1 MALSVDDIKK
11 MPVRQKVLALFVLFI
26 LLGFAYYSIYYQ
38 NAMQEEERLQQNL
51 ATLQIELAQ
60 KQKLMEEKLKFEK
73 EIAQLQE
80 QLKVA
85 MAKLPE
91 QKEIPGLLIS
101 MSEAEGLGGVE
112 FQLFEPLAPVEKEFY
127 AELPVKISL
136 TGVFHDT
143 AIFFEKVAK
152 LPRIVNVS
160 DISMERREGAKDV
173 NGPKGPV
180 LATSFLIKTYMF
192 VEKPVEG
199 SKKVD
204 GTDKK
209 AAQKK

>member
-73 EIAQLQE
+73 EIAHLQE

-136 TGVFHDT
+136 TGVYHDT

-160 DISMERREGAKDV
+160 DISMERREGTKEA

-199 SKKVD
+199 SKKAD

>member
-51 ATLQIELAQ
+51 RPSRSSSPRSRSSWRKNLSSRRDR
-60 KQKLMEEKLKFEK
+60 
-73 EIAQLQE
+73 QLQE

-112 FQLFEPLAPVEKEFY
+112 FQLFEPLAPVREGILRRAAREDL
-127 AELPVKISL
+127 AHR
-136 TGVFHDT
+136 GVPRHGHL
-143 AIFFEKVAK
+143 FEKVRSCPASSTCRN
-152 LPRIVNVS
+152 L
-160 DISMERREGAKDV
+160 SMERG
-173 NGPKGPV
+173 
-180 LATSFLIKTYMF
+180 
-192 VEKPVEG
+192 
-199 SKKVD
+199 
-204 GTDKK
+204 K
-209 AAQKK
+209 APRT

>member
-73 EIAQLQE
+73 EIALLQE

-136 TGVFHDT
+136 TGVYHDT

-160 DISMERREGAKDV
+160 DLSMERREGAKDT
-173 NGPKGPV
+173 NGSKGPV

>member
-38 NAMQEEERLQQNL
+38 NAMQDEERLQQNL

-60 KQKLMEEKLKFEK
+60 KQKLMEEKIKFEK

-160 DISMERREGAKDV
+160 DISMERREGAKDA

-199 SKKVD
+199 SKKAD

>member
-1 MALSVDDIKK
+1 MALSVDDIKN
-11 MPVRQKVLALFVLFI
+11 MPLRQKVLALFVLFI
-26 LLGFAYYSIYYQ
+26 LLGFAYFSLYFQQALI
-38 NAMQEEERLQQNL
+38 EEEKLEQNL
-51 ATLQIELAQ
+51 AALQIELAQ
-60 KQKLMEEKLKFEK
+60 KQKLLEEKIRFEK

-112 FQLFEPLAPVEKEFY
+112 FQLFEPMAAAEKEFY

-136 TGVFHDT
+136 TGVYHDT
-143 AIFFEKVAK
+143 ATFFEKVAK

-160 DISMERREGAKDV
+160 DISMERREAVKDANGAK
-173 NGPKGPV
+173 GPT

-192 VEKPVEG
+192 FEKPVEG
-199 SKKVD
+199 SKKAD

-209 AAQKK
+209 AAEKK

>member
-1 MALSVDDIKK
+1 MALSVDDIKR
-11 MPVRQKVLALFVLFI
+11 MPLRQKVLALFVLFI
-26 LLGFAYYSIYYQ
+26 LFGFAYFSLYYQ
-38 NAMQEEERLQQNL
+38 NAIMEEEKLEQSL
-51 ATLQIELAQ
+51 AALQIELAQ
-60 KQKLMEEKLKFEK
+60 KQKLMEEKIKFEQ
-73 EIAQLQE
+73 EIARLQE

-136 TGVFHDT
+136 TGVYHDT
-143 AIFFEKVAK
+143 ATFFEKVAK

-160 DISMERREGAKDV
+160 DISMEKRDGAKDG
-173 NGPKGPV
+173 NGAKGPV

-199 SKKVD
+199 SKKAD

-209 AAQKK
+209 AAEKK

>member
-1 MALSVDDIKK
+1 M
-11 MPVRQKVLALFVLFI
+11 
-26 LLGFAYYSIYYQ
+26 
-38 NAMQEEERLQQNL
+38 EEEKLEQSL
-51 ATLQIELAQ
+51 AALQIELAQ
-60 KQKLMEEKLKFEK
+60 KQKLMEEKIKFEQ
-73 EIAQLQE
+73 EIARLQE

-136 TGVFHDT
+136 TGVYHDT
-143 AIFFEKVAK
+143 ATFFEKVAK

-160 DISMERREGAKDV
+160 DISMERREGTKDG
-173 NGPKGPV
+173 NGAKGPV

-199 SKKVD
+199 SKKAD

-209 AAQKK
+209 AAEKK

>member
-1 MALSVDDIKK
+1 MALSVDDIKR

-26 LLGFAYYSIYYQ
+26 LVGFAYFSLYYQ
-38 NAMQEEERLQQNL
+38 NAIADEERLEQNL
-51 ATLQIELAQ
+51 AALQVELSQ
-60 KQKLMEEKLKFEK
+60 KQKLLEQKILFEK

-80 QLKVA
+80 QLKIA

-136 TGVFHDT
+136 SGVYHDT
-143 AIFFEKVAK
+143 AVFFEKVAK

-160 DISMERREGAKDV
+160 DISMERREGTKDG
-173 NGPKGPV
+173 NGAKGPV

-199 SKKVD
+199 SKKAD

-209 AAQKK
+209 AAEKK

>member
-1 MALSVDDIKK
+1 
-11 MPVRQKVLALFVLFI
+11 
-26 LLGFAYYSIYYQ
+26 
-38 NAMQEEERLQQNL
+38 
-51 ATLQIELAQ
+51 
-60 KQKLMEEKLKFEK
+60 MEEKIKFEQ

-136 TGVFHDT
+136 TGVYHDT
-143 AIFFEKVAK
+143 ATFFEKVAK

-160 DISMERREGAKDV
+160 DISMEKRDGAKDG
-173 NGPKGPV
+173 NGAKGPV

-199 SKKVD
+199 SKKAD

-209 AAQKK
+209 AAEKK

>member
-38 NAMQEEERLQQNL
+38 NAMQDEERLQQNL

-160 DISMERREGAKDV
+160 DISMERREGAKDA

-199 SKKVD
+199 SKKAD

>member
-1 MALSVDDIKK
+1 
-11 MPVRQKVLALFVLFI
+11 
-26 LLGFAYYSIYYQ
+26 
-38 NAMQEEERLQQNL
+38 
-51 ATLQIELAQ
+51 
-60 KQKLMEEKLKFEK
+60 
-73 EIAQLQE
+73 
-80 QLKVA
+80 
-85 MAKLPE
+85 
-91 QKEIPGLLIS
+91 
-101 MSEAEGLGGVE
+101 
-112 FQLFEPLAPVEKEFY
+112 VEKEFY

-136 TGVFHDT
+136 TGVYHDT

-160 DISMERREGAKDV
+160 DISMERREGTKDV
-173 NGPKGPV
+173 NGPKGPI

-199 SKKVD
+199 SKKAD

>member
-1 MALSVDDIKK
+1 MALSVDDIKR

-26 LLGFAYYSIYYQ
+26 LVGFAYFSLYYQ
-38 NAMQEEERLQQNL
+38 NALADEERLEQNL
-51 ATLQIELAQ
+51 ASLQVELSQ
-60 KQKLMEEKLKFEK
+60 KQKLLEQKILFEK

-80 QLKVA
+80 QLKIA

-136 TGVFHDT
+136 SGVYHDT
-143 AIFFEKVAK
+143 AVFFEKVAK

-160 DISMERREGAKDV
+160 DISMERREGTKDG
-173 NGPKGPV
+173 NNAKGPV

-199 SKKVD
+199 SKKAD

-209 AAQKK
+209 AAEKK

>member
-1 MALSVDDIKK
+1 MALSVDDIKG
-11 MPVRQKVLALFVLFI
+11 MPLRQKVLALFVLFI
-26 LLGFAYYSIYYQ
+26 LVGFAYFSLYYQ
-38 NAMQEEERLQQNL
+38 NALADEERLEQNL
-51 ATLQIELAQ
+51 ASLQVELSQ
-60 KQKLMEEKLKFEK
+60 KQKLLEQKILFEK

-80 QLKVA
+80 QLKIA

-136 TGVFHDT
+136 SGVYHDT
-143 AIFFEKVAK
+143 AVFFEKVAK

-160 DISMERREGAKDV
+160 DISMERREGTKDG
-173 NGPKGPV
+173 NGAKGPV

-199 SKKVD
+199 SKKAD

-209 AAQKK
+209 AAEKK

>member
-160 DISMERREGAKDV
+160 DLSMERREGAKDV
-173 NGPKGPV
+173 NGSKGPV

>member
-1 MALSVDDIKK
+1 MALSVDDIKR
-11 MPVRQKVLALFVLFI
+11 MPVRQKVLALIVLFI

-38 NAMQEEERLQQNL
+38 DAMQREEKLQQDL
-51 ATLQIELAQ
+51 SAVQMELAQ

-80 QLKVA
+80 LLKVA

-136 TGVFHDT
+136 TGVYHDT

-160 DISMERREGAKDV
+160 DISMERREAAKDA

-199 SKKVD
+199 SKKAD

>member
-160 DISMERREGAKDV
+160 DLSMERREGAKDV

-199 SKKVD
+199 SKKAD

>member
-1 MALSVDDIKK
+1 MALSVDDLKR
-11 MPVRQKVLALFVLFI
+11 MPVRQKVLAMFVLFI
-26 LLGFAYYSIYYQ
+26 LLGFAYYSLYYQ
-38 NAMQEEERLQQNL
+38 NAMREEEQLQQKL
-51 ATLQIELAQ
+51 ATLQVELSQ
-60 KQKLMEEKLKFEK
+60 KQKLMEEKLKFER

-101 MSEAEGLGGVE
+101 MSEAENIGGVE

-136 TGVFHDT
+136 TGVYHDT
-143 AIFFEKVAK
+143 ATFFEKVAK

-160 DISMERREGAKDV
+160 DVSMERRDGTKDANGAK
-173 NGPKGPV
+173 GPT

-199 SKKVD
+199 SKKAD

>member
-1 MALSVDDIKK
+1 MALSVDDIKN
-11 MPVRQKVLALFVLFI
+11 MPLRQKVLALFVLFI
-26 LLGFAYYSIYYQ
+26 LLGFAYFSLYYQ
-38 NAMQEEERLQQNL
+38 NALLEEEKLEQNL
-51 ATLQIELAQ
+51 AALQIELAQ
-60 KQKLMEEKLKFEK
+60 KQKLLEEKIKFEK
-73 EIAQLQE
+73 EIAELQA

-136 TGVFHDT
+136 TGVYHDT
-143 AIFFEKVAK
+143 VTFFEKVAK

-160 DISMERREGAKDV
+160 DITMERREGTKEG

-180 LATSFLIKTYMF
+180 LATSCLIKTYMF
-192 VEKPVEG
+192 VEKPIEG
-199 SKKVD
+199 SKKAN

-209 AAQKK
+209 AAEKK

>member
-60 KQKLMEEKLKFEK
+60 KQKLMEEKIKFEK

>member
-1 MALSVDDIKK
+1 MALSVEDIKK

-26 LLGFAYYSIYYQ
+26 LLGFAYYSVYYQ
-38 NAMQEEERLQQNL
+38 SAMQEEERLQQNL

-73 EIAQLQE
+73 EIALLQE

-85 MAKLPE
+85 IAKLPE

-136 TGVFHDT
+136 TGVYHDT

-160 DISMERREGAKDV
+160 DLSMERREGTKDA
-173 NGPKGPV
+173 NGSKGPV

>member
-38 NAMQEEERLQQNL
+38 SAMQDEERLQQNL
-51 ATLQIELAQ
+51 ATLQIELTQ

-160 DISMERREGAKDV
+160 DVSMERREGAKDA

>member
-1 MALSVDDIKK
+1 MALSVDDIKR
-11 MPVRQKVLALFVLFI
+11 MPVRHKVLALIVLFI

-38 NAMQEEERLQQNL
+38 DAMQKEEKLQQDL
-51 ATLQIELAQ
+51 SAVQMELAQ

-136 TGVFHDT
+136 TGVYHDT

-160 DISMERREGAKDV
+160 DISMERREGTKDA
-173 NGPKGPV
+173 NGHKGPV

>member
-136 TGVFHDT
+136 TGVYHDT

-160 DISMERREGAKDV
+160 DLSMERREGAKDV
-173 NGPKGPV
+173 NGSKGPV

>member
-38 NAMQEEERLQQNL
+38 NAMQEEQQLQQNL

-136 TGVFHDT
+136 TGVYHDT

-160 DISMERREGAKDV
+160 DLSMERREGAKDV
-173 NGPKGPV
+173 NGSKGPV

>member
-1 MALSVDDIKK
+1 MELSVDDIKR
-11 MPVRQKVLALFVLFI
+11 MPLRQKVLALFVLFI
-26 LLGFAYYSIYYQ
+26 LFGFSYFSLYYQ
-38 NAMQEEERLQQNL
+38 NALIEEEKLEQNL
-51 ATLQIELAQ
+51 TALQIELAQ
-60 KQKLMEEKLKFEK
+60 KQKLMEEKIKFEQ
-73 EIAQLQE
+73 EIALLQG

-136 TGVFHDT
+136 TGVYHDT
-143 AIFFEKVAK
+143 ATFFEKVAK

-160 DISMERREGAKDV
+160 DISMEKREGAKDS
-173 NGPKGPV
+173 NGTKGPI

-199 SKKVD
+199 SKKAD

-209 AAQKK
+209 AAEKK

>member
-1 MALSVDDIKK
+1 MALSVDDIKS
-11 MPVRQKVLALFVLFI
+11 MPLRQKILALMVLLV
-26 LLGFAYYSIYYQ
+26 LLGFVYYSVYYQ
-38 NAMQEEERLQQNL
+38 GAMQEGERLTQNL
-51 ATLQIELAQ
+51 DALRLELTQ
-60 KQKLMEEKLKFEK
+60 KQKLMEEKVKFEK
-73 EIAQLQE
+73 DIALLQE

-127 AELPVKISL
+127 AELPVKISF
-136 TGVFHDT
+136 TGIYHDT

-152 LPRIVNVS
+152 LSRIVNVS
-160 DISMERREGAKDV
+160 DISMERREGAKDSGSR
-173 NGPKGPV
+173 GPI
-180 LATSFLIKTYMF
+180 LATSCLIKTYMF

-199 SKKVD
+199 SKKTD

-209 AAQKK
+209 AAEKK

>member
-1 MALSVDDIKK
+1 MALSVADIKS
-11 MPVRQKVLALFVLFI
+11 MPLRQKVLALMVL
-26 LLGFAYYSIYYQ
+26 LVLMGFAYFSIYYQ
-38 NAMQEEERLQQNL
+38 SAMQEEERLTQNL
-51 ATLQIELAQ
+51 AALRLELTQ
-60 KQKLMEEKLKFEK
+60 KQKLLEEKVKFEK
-73 EIAQLQE
+73 EIAELQE

-127 AELPVKISL
+127 AELPVKISF
-136 TGVFHDT
+136 TGAYHDT

-152 LPRIVNVS
+152 LSRIVNVS
-160 DISMERREGAKDV
+160 DISMERRESAKDGS
-173 NGPKGPV
+173 NARGPV
-180 LATSFLIKTYMF
+180 LATSCLIKTYMF

-199 SKKVD
+199 SKKAD

-209 AAQKK
+209 AAEKK

>member
-73 EIAQLQE
+73 EIALLQE

-136 TGVFHDT
+136 TGVYHDT

-160 DISMERREGAKDV
+160 DLSMERREGAKDV
-173 NGPKGPV
+173 NGSKGPV

>member
-60 KQKLMEEKLKFEK
+60 KQKLMEEKIKFEK

-136 TGVFHDT
+136 TGVYHDT

-160 DISMERREGAKDV
+160 DISMERREGTKDV

>member
-1 MALSVDDIKK
+1 MALSVDDIKN

-26 LLGFAYYSIYYQ
+26 LLGFAYYSLYYQ
-38 NAMQEEERLQQNL
+38 NAMQQEERLQQNL

-60 KQKLMEEKLKFEK
+60 KQKLMEEKIKFEK
-73 EIAQLQE
+73 EIAQLTE

-136 TGVFHDT
+136 TGVYHDT
-143 AIFFEKVAK
+143 VIFFEKVAK

-160 DISMERREGAKDV
+160 DISMERREGTKDT
-173 NGPKGPV
+173 NGLKGPV

>member
-38 NAMQEEERLQQNL
+38 SAMQDEERLQQNL

-152 LPRIVNVS
+152 LSRIVNVS

>member
-1 MALSVDDIKK
+1 
-11 MPVRQKVLALFVLFI
+11 
-26 LLGFAYYSIYYQ
+26 
-38 NAMQEEERLQQNL
+38 
-51 ATLQIELAQ
+51 
-60 KQKLMEEKLKFEK
+60 
-73 EIAQLQE
+73 
-80 QLKVA
+80 

-136 TGVFHDT
+136 TGVYHDT

-160 DISMERREGAKDV
+160 DLSMERREAAKDA
-173 NGPKGPV
+173 NGAKGPV

-209 AAQKK
+209 APQKK

>member
-1 MALSVDDIKK
+1 MALSVDDITR
-11 MPVRQKVLALFVLFI
+11 MPLRQKVLALFVLFI
-26 LLGFAYYSIYYQ
+26 LVGFAYFSLYYQ
-38 NAMQEEERLQQNL
+38 NALTEEERLEQNL
-51 ATLQIELAQ
+51 AALQVELSQ
-60 KQKLMEEKLKFEK
+60 KQKLLEQKILFEK
-73 EIAQLQE
+73 EIALLQD
-80 QLKVA
+80 QLKIA

-136 TGVFHDT
+136 AGVYHDT
-143 AIFFEKVAK
+143 AVFFEKVAK

-160 DISMERREGAKDV
+160 DISMERREGTKEV
-173 NGPKGPV
+173 NGAKGPV

-199 SKKVD
+199 SKKAD

-209 AAQKK
+209 AAEKK

>member
-1 MALSVDDIKK
+1 MALSVDDIKR
-11 MPVRQKVLALFVLFI
+11 MPVRQKVLALVVLFI
-26 LLGFAYYSIYYQ
+26 LLGLSYYSIYYQ
-38 NAMQEEERLQQNL
+38 DAMQREEKLQQDL
-51 ATLQIELAQ
+51 SAVQMELAQ
-60 KQKLMEEKLKFEK
+60 KQKLMEEKLRFEK

-136 TGVFHDT
+136 TGVYHDT

-160 DISMERREGAKDV
+160 DISMERREGTKDT
-173 NGPKGPV
+173 NGLKGPV

-199 SKKVD
+199 SKKAD

>member
-1 MALSVDDIKK
+1 MALSVDDITR
-11 MPVRQKVLALFVLFI
+11 MPLRQKVLALFVLFI
-26 LLGFAYYSIYYQ
+26 LLGFAYFSLYYQ
-38 NAMQEEERLQQNL
+38 NALIEEEKLEQNL
-51 ATLQIELAQ
+51 AALQVELAQ
-60 KQKLMEEKLKFEK
+60 KQKLMEEKIKFEQ
-73 EIAQLQE
+73 EIAQLQA

-127 AELPVKISL
+127 AELPVKIAL
-136 TGVFHDT
+136 TGVYHDT
-143 AIFFEKVAK
+143 VTFFEKVAK

-160 DISMERREGAKDV
+160 DISMEKREGVKDG
-173 NGPKGPV
+173 NGAKGPV

-199 SKKVD
+199 SKKAD
-204 GTDKK
+204 GSDKK
-209 AAQKK
+209 AAEKK

>member
-26 LLGFAYYSIYYQ
+26 LLGFAYYSTYYQ

-136 TGVFHDT
+136 TGVYHDT

-160 DISMERREGAKDV
+160 DLSMERREGAKDV
-173 NGPKGPV
+173 NGSKGPV

>member
-1 MALSVDDIKK
+1 MALSVDDIKR
-11 MPVRQKVLALFVLFI
+11 MPLRQKALALFVLFI
-26 LLGFAYYSIYYQ
+26 FIGFAYFSLYYQ
-38 NAMQEEERLQQNL
+38 NALAEEERLEQNL
-51 ATLQIELAQ
+51 AALQIELTQ
-60 KQKLMEEKLKFEK
+60 KQKLLEQKIVFEK
-73 EIAQLQE
+73 EIAKLQE
-80 QLKVA
+80 LLKVA

-136 TGVFHDT
+136 SGVYHDT
-143 AIFFEKVAK
+143 AVFFEKVAK

-160 DISMERREGAKDV
+160 DVSMERREGTKDG
-173 NGPKGPV
+173 NGAKGPV
-180 LATSFLIKTYMF
+180 LATSCLIKTYMF

-199 SKKVD
+199 SKKAD

-209 AAQKK
+209 AVEKK